1 MGIIDYIRENK
12 NTLLQKAV
20 DINTA
25 VISGI
30 AGAVTLGASPVKSLG
45 LLKSAGSF
53 IVKNPKTAGALVLGT
68 PIVAGAVMREP
79 TIIAD
84 VPKVAKQS
92 ASSLTNIGGNIATA
106 IKNPTAENFSNIIK
120 ENPIA
125 TSVLTAGTLAAVG
138 GIGAAASIGNTL
150 ATKENT
156 QVLKDSPIGNNSVVS
171 AGSPTTESQ
180 PVFAE
185 ETPTA
190 TKEKP
195 INIKI
200 TNKPSNNI
208 AIAIAN
214 TKSKHIKR

>member
-125 TSVLTAGTLAAVG
+125 TSVLTAELSPPLV
-138 GIGAAASIGNTL
+138 
-150 ATKENT
+150 
-156 QVLKDSPIGNNSVVS
+156 VLVQLP
-171 AGSPTTESQ
+171 Q
-180 PVFAE
+180 
-185 ETPTA
+185 
-190 TKEKP
+190 
-195 INIKI
+195 
-200 TNKPSNNI
+200 
-208 AIAIAN
+208 
-214 TKSKHIKR
+214 